1 MKSFVAACF
10 AIALIA
16 VGANYALQRAGFSSA
31 ERLAERATV
40 RLD

>member
-1 MKSFVAACF
+1 MKAMLTAFA

-16 VGANYALQRAGFSSA
+16 VGAWYGLHQAGFSSA
-31 ERLAERATV
+31 ERSVGSDV